1 MQLGFKKEL
10 DSIQLTKEKYFNM
23 YRKIWA
29 IMRYE
34 IYTDLTNN
42 HGGMDNAGEQEIFA
56 IYDNKMK
63 NFEEY
68 RVEVYRLIMK
78 DSEATSRTARRNM
91 LKSYITYAMA
101 AD

>member
-1 MQLGFKKEL
+1 MQLGFKEEL
-10 DSIQLTKEKYFNM
+10 DKIQLTKEKYFNM

-29 IMRYE
+29 IIRYE

-42 HGGMDNAGEQEIFA
+42 GGMANANEQEIFA
-56 IYDNKMK
+56 IYDKKMK
-63 NFEEY
+63 HFEEY